1 MRNHPSQKLIQRT
14 GSWLRQLVK
23 TLLNAKARGS
33 TPSSFASHRVLPINM
48 KFLLGLFLFSVLL
61 TTGAS
66 IECEICKGVNNC
78 TSKREIC
85 PEEFYACSSSLL
97 ENSKVKDVYMAKGCA
112 NPEICL
118 FGVIAM
124 TDGNGSHIRQVATCC
139 EEYACN
145 PAAPIL
151 PERNTRA
158 NGKICPGCSSNKDD
172 CSAAVTECIG
182 SETYCVSYVTLS
194 EKNVVIGSRKGCTRE
209 RTCTHLKTFD
219 GGIFHDVNH
228 VKNVQCTPAMAA
240 TTSSSPSPSPS
251 PLSLPLPFR
260 FLLLALLL
268 MKLLL

>member
-1 MRNHPSQKLIQRT
+1 MGVKGGESWQPGQRPQQGASET
-14 GSWLRQLVK
+14 CELGK
-23 TLLNAKARGS
+23 
-33 TPSSFASHRVLPINM
+33 ASHRVLPINM

-61 TTGAS
+61 TTGAF
-66 IECEICKGVNNC
+66 IECEICEGVNNC
-78 TSKREIC
+78 TSEREIC
-85 PEEFYACSSSLL
+85 PEEFDACSSSLL

-112 NPEICL
+112 NSEICL
-118 FGVIAM
+118 FGVITM

-139 EEYACN
+139 ERNACN

-151 PERNTRA
+151 PERKTIA
-158 NGKICPGCSSNKDD
+158 NGKICPGCSSNKGN

-194 EKNVVIGSRKGCTRE
+194 EENVVISSRKGCTRE
-209 RTCTHLKTFD
+209 GICTHLKTFD
-219 GGIFHDVNH
+219 GGIFHDVNR

-240 TTSSSPSPSPS
+240 TSSSPPPP
-251 PLSLPLPFR
+251 PLSFPLPFR